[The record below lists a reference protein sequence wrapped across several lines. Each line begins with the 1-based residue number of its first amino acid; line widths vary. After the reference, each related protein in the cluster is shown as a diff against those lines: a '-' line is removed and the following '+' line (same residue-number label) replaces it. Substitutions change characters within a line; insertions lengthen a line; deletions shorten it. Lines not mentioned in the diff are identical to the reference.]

1 MSYLT
6 QLLINYFSRFD
17 FSRVHL
23 RLDEVTLVTKDII
36 DDQRSFHNDTKQK
49 LEKLTEEV
57 AQVQLLSQSQSQ
69 AQRAVQNLCQEILTR
84 SISINGSASSGEIL
98 TDASVTQSLT
108 SRISRTQG
116 RRNFQ
121 STRIDAF
128 SAVRIRTS
136 NYWGMPCRTGCCC
149 ACHKR
154 HQVQT
159 PRILDHLIG
168 TLFLGYSGLPIV
180 TPSCDESSCRQRSI
194 PSTQMTYYFP
204 RWFLQRAISL
214 AVMLLPNDGPVAS
227 LRVQRAVSGS
237 SKIFDY
243 ANVGDVDGMKRLFS
257 SGLASPHDVRFDS
270 GTSPLQVWRFPRILS
285 IFSTYLNIF

>member
-1 MSYLT
+1 LT
-6 QLLINYFSRFD
+6 QLLIYHFSRFD

-23 RLDEVTLVTKDII
+23 RLDEVTLITKDLV
-36 DDQRSFHNDTKQK
+36 DGQRSFHNDTKQR

-57 AQVQLLSQSQSQ
+57 AQVQLISQSHSQ
-69 AQRAVQNLCQEILTR
+69 TQRAVQTLCQEILTENR
-84 SISINGSASSGEIL
+84 SINGP
-98 TDASVTQSLT
+98 ASVGDIFTDTSNAQSLT
-108 SRISRTQG
+108 GQISRTQG
-116 RRNFQ
+116 RRNIQ
-121 STRIDAF
+121 STRINTF
-128 SAVRIRTS
+128 SAVRIRTF
-136 NYWGMPCRTGCCC
+136 NYWGIPCRTGCSC

-168 TLFLGYSGLPIV
+168 TLFLGYSGLPMV
-180 TPSCDESSCRQRSI
+180 TPSCNESSCRQRSI

-214 AVMLLPNDGPVAS
+214 AIMLLPNDGPVAS

-243 ANVGDVDGMKRLFS
+243 ANIGDVDGMKRLFS

-270 GTSPLQVWRFPRILS
+270 GTSALQVRHYS
-285 IFSTYLNIF
+285 IIIRTS